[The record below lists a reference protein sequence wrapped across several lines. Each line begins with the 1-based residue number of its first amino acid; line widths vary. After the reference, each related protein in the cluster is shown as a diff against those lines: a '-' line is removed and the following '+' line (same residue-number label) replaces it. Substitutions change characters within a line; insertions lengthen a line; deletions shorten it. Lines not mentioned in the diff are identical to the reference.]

1 MATAK
6 ITKNPDQKNPDQ
18 FMHSYDGSPHF
29 RNMIVGNCG
38 ISIHREK
45 KQVTVTITEPQEF
58 TGASVSNNIEAIA
71 TQVYFHYL
79 PEFHPTRVR
88 WRHHEI
94 RDIGNQESV
103 RDVEMEWNR
112 EHQRFVHPTWKN
124 YQLICDYRAK
134 NVRFEDGHLILT
146 LGDFYTGR
154 VVKIPLTRYPELKDA
169 QGRYFEQEYGGTVL
183 AFYSIPFKLSVRDA
197 VLQHDAIETKSDKIV
212 LLTPITPTPLD
223 LA

>member
-1 MATAK
+1 MATATNK
-6 ITKNPDQKNPDQ
+6 KSPDQ

-29 RNMIVGNCG
+29 HNLIVGNCG

-45 KQVTVTITEPQEF
+45 NQVTVTITEPQEF

-71 TQVYFHYL
+71 TQVYFQHL
-79 PEFHPTRVR
+79 PEWNPKKVK

-103 RDVEMEWNR
+103 RDVEMEWSR
-112 EHQRFVHPTWKN
+112 EHQRYVHPSWKS
-124 YQLICDYRAK
+124 YQLIGDYRAK
-134 NVRFEDGHLILT
+134 NVRLEDGHLILT

-154 VVKIPLTRYPELKDA
+154 EVKIPLSRYPELKDA

-197 VLQHDAIETKSDKIV
+197 VLQHEAIAEGSDKIA
-212 LLTPITPTPLD
+212 LLNPVKPTPPE